1 MHFNHESSN
10 SYLRV
15 GTSAWIQWIVM
26 PPGPARIHA
35 EAKVGFKSLSHTKK
49 IDDIWPRE
57 KFPTSIIPLT
67 HVNEK
72 PHTVVAI

>member
-1 MHFNHESSN
+1 
-10 SYLRV
+10 
-15 GTSAWIQWIVM
+15 M

-35 EAKVGFKSLSHTKK
+35 EAKVGFKSLSHAKK